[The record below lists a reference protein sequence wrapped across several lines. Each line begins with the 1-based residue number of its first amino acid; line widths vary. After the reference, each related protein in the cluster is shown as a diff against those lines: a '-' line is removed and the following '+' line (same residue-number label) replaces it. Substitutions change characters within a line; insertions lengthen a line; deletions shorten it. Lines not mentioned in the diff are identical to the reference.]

1 MSRGASDPRTHH
13 RLDLLAARA
22 SFWSTAWI
30 SAEYRDLAAGRPRAV
45 GRQHCTGQDQGRDF
59 LPISTVW
66 LCNTAVRL
74 QPRRGLRAASRVV
87 VTAVA
92 MLDPRASQFAGDC
105 LSRVSHGR
113 REASADL
120 WFLRIGRTR
129 RVLRGC
135 RVLAFKSRCTAAE
148 ICSEA
153 LGVAADPQ
161 MCETTFR
168 AISFSARRP
177 RSRP

>member
-1 MSRGASDPRTHH
+1 MSRGASDPGTHH

-105 LSRVSHGR
+105 VSRVSHGR

-120 WFLRIGRTR
+120 WFLRPGRTEGPQ
-129 RVLRGC
+129 RV
-135 RVLAFKSRCTAAE
+135 
-148 ICSEA
+148 
-153 LGVAADPQ
+153 Q
-161 MCETTFR
+161 
-168 AISFSARRP
+168 SARVQVALYSGRNMLGSTWGRG
-177 RSRP
+177 RSTDVRNDFPSDQLLGPEAAITAW